1 LLRGSIDFGML
12 LQPPKALVELL
23 ELELDP
29 VLKPPPRSRE
39 ALREPPAVDPHP
51 PLPGCGE
58 GHRRR
63 SHLAVPHVLDGHLG
77 AGLPI
82 GEHLEDV
89 PRVADRLTGDARQDV
104 ARLQTRPGGRPV
116 GLHFQSERAFPVST
130 PSVLRSG
137 AVVAITRTPSR
148 TAATRAEGGHGPGQ
162 AAASPTRA
170 RPAIAIPVFIACPA
184 L

>member
-1 LLRGSIDFGML
+1 ML

-23 ELELDP
+23 ELALDP

-51 PLPGCGE
+51 PLPGRGE

-63 SHLAVPHVLDGHLG
+63 PHLAVPHVLDGHLG
-77 AGLPI
+77 AGLRSASTSRMSPASPT
-82 GEHLEDV
+82 GL
-89 PRVADRLTGDARQDV
+89 PATRVSTSPACKPAR
-104 ARLQTRPGGRPV
+104 AAGPSGSTSRTSTP
-116 GLHFQSERAFPVST
+116 FPVST
-130 PSVLRSG
+130 PSVLRSC

-162 AAASPTRA
+162 AAASATRA
-170 RPAIAIPVFIACPA
+170 RPAIAIPVFIAFPA